1 MMNGDNE
8 SQKNTG
14 SYSPR
19 STIKGRL
26 QTRRLSAARKTRGLT
41 CANCRAK
48 KVCSYAANRLTTP
61 VLLIVWG
68 VFFFKVRCDGG
79 QPGCKTCEIYAV
91 DCRYDKTPPMSQVLN
106 LTRQLQE
113 AEKVIAELRQ
123 NQNEIGRP
131 SSSKSRSSPAVPN
144 QNQAASPQR
153 LSFTSPLEQPIGH
166 SPSLHSTAL
175 PAAQHAPRVTTTP
188 RETPLDLILD
198 DQGKIN
204 YYGPTSA
211 VHEPAEQE
219 SPVSCVSNNDSAT
232 KQSGSWSSVLA
243 SDPASDAIESSLW
256 EEYALENAALRAGIP
271 RHVLA
276 KLLHLHWIWV
286 SPMFMWVYRPA
297 FLRK

>member
-1 MMNGDNE
+1 MMNGDSE
-8 SQKNTG
+8 PHKNTG
-14 SYSPR
+14 SCSPQ
-19 STIKGRL
+19 SPIKGGP
-26 QTRRLSAARKTRGLT
+26 QTRRQCAVRRARGLT

-48 KVCSYAANRLTTP
+48 KVCSYAANRPTTP
-61 VLLIVWG
+61 VLLIIWFVS
-68 VFFFKVRCDGG
+68 FKVRCDGG

-123 NQNEIGRP
+123 NQNETGRP
-131 SSSKSRSSPAVPN
+131 SSTESRSSPAVPN

-153 LSFTSPLEQPIGH
+153 LSFASPLEQPIGH

-219 SPVSCVSNNDSAT
+219 SPVSRVPNNDSAT